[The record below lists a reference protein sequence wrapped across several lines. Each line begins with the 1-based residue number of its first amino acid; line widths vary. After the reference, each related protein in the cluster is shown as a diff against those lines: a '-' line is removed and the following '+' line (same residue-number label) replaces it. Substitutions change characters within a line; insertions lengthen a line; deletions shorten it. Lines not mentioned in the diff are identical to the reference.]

1 MTTAVVLPSSR
12 KRDLALFGLS
22 VLTRLTF
29 PWPLVTP
36 FVALAGGVSA
46 LLIYRRNP
54 SRWLRA
60 ALVLFALAFL
70 GSILIDLFLLGAGT
84 TAGTPHPA
92 PLLPG
97 T

>member
-1 MTTAVVLPSSR
+1 MTTNVVHASSR
-12 KRDLALFGLS
+12 KQDLALFGLS
-22 VLTRLTF
+22 VLTLLTL

-46 LLIYRRNP
+46 LLTYRRNP
-54 SRWLRA
+54 SGWLRA
-60 ALVLFALAFL
+60 ALVLFALAFV
-70 GSILIDLFLLGAGT
+70 GSILIDLLLLPAGT